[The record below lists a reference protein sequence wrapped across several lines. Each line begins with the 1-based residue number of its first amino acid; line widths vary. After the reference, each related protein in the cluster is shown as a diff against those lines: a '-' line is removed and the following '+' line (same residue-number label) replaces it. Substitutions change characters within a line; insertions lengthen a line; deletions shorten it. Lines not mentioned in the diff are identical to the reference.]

1 MLETLQNC
9 CKKWHF
15 LTQGLSNL
23 IFYLM
28 MIEEMQLKE
37 WKNALK
43 ILFNDDDNDAPT
55 TQSLTNWEKVK
66 TELLCY
72 SHEETLDLRVTL

>member
-1 MLETLQNC
+1 MLLAASDGFLSCEISKVEPHQSCESTDAQLP
-9 CKKWHF
+9 KK
-15 LTQGLSNL
+15 
-23 IFYLM
+23 
-28 MIEEMQLKE
+28 KR
-37 WKNALK
+37 KNALK
-43 ILFNDDDNDAPT
+43 ILFNDDDNDTPT